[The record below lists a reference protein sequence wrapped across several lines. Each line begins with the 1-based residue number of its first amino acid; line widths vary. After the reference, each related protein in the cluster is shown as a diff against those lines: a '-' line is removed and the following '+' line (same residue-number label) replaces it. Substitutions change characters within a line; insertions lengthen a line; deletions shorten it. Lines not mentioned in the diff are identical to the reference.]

1 MKSSPLPPEDQAE
14 TPPTKPTPRHEQFSA
29 GFNFRGVELPQPDMD
44 LLKHSFQTFANI
56 QRADNYQ
63 PSKSGN
69 NNLDDLFVALTSP
82 ASLQSAQLQASN
94 EQPSYHMLS
103 PVHRWPA
110 VSRQTTSAINVALE
124 LRGPAFEQQT
134 YKFTFYF

>member
-14 TPPTKPTPRHEQFSA
+14 TPPTKTTARHEQLSP
-29 GFNFRGVELPQPDMD
+29 GFNFRGVELPQPDID

-82 ASLQSAQLQASN
+82 ASLQSPQLQTSN
-94 EQPSYHMLS
+94 EQPSHHMMS

-110 VSRQTTSAINVALE
+110 VSRQITSA
-124 LRGPAFEQQT
+124 T
-134 YKFTFYF
+134 M